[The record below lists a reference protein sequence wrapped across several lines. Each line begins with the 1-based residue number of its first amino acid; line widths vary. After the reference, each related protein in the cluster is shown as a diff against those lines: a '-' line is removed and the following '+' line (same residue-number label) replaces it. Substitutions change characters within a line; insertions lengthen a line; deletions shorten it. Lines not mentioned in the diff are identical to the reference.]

1 MPLSPSKKRIL
12 TIVGARPQFIK
23 AAAVS
28 RQLRQVADE
37 LIVHTGQHYDDNM
50 SRIFFDE
57 LGIPMPDY
65 NLGIGSGSHGTQTGA
80 MLAAIED
87 VLLKEMPDRV
97 LVYGDTNS
105 TLAGALAAAKLHIP
119 VAHVEAGLR
128 SFNRR
133 MPEEINRVVTDHLA
147 DLLFCPSQPAVN
159 NLAAEGITSGVYL
172 VGDVMYEALMHAVTI
187 SKTESNIL
195 ERLHLSAGE
204 YILATIHRAENTDC
218 PEKLERLINALG
230 EISRRHPV
238 IFPVHPRT
246 RSQLQNL
253 PAVRAAEKVDGLRL
267 LDPVGYLDMVRL
279 ETGAKIIMTDS
290 GGIQKEA
297 YWLHVPCVT
306 LREETEWV
314 ETVEQGWNVLA
325 GTDRDRIL
333 AGVVARSQPDV
344 FIDAYSGQGSV
355 SRLVQA
361 LCVAP

>member
-1 MPLSPSKKRIL
+1 LPLSPSKKRIL

-204 YILATIHRAENTDC
+204 YILATIHRRTGPPPHTIPIAKPAC
-218 PEKLERLINALG
+218 RPRGRK
-230 EISRRHPV
+230 SRRSAPAGPGRLSGYGPSGNRGKNYHDRFRGDSERSLLASCALRHPA
-238 IFPVHPRT
+238 RG
-246 RSQLQNL
+246 
-253 PAVRAAEKVDGLRL
+253 DGM
-267 LDPVGYLDMVRL
+267 G
-279 ETGAKIIMTDS
+279 
-290 GGIQKEA
+290 
-297 YWLHVPCVT
+297 
-306 LREETEWV
+306 
-314 ETVEQGWNVLA
+314 
-325 GTDRDRIL
+325 
-333 AGVVARSQPDV
+333 
-344 FIDAYSGQGSV
+344 
-355 SRLVQA
+355 
-361 LCVAP
+361 